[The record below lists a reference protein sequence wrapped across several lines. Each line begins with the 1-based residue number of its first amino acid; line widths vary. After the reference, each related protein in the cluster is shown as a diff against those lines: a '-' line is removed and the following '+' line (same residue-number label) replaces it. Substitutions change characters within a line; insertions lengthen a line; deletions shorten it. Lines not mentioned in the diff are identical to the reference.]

1 MQGGTRCWPNPEADQ
16 ADSQTEVTTRVITA
30 IVTGVVLNYLMA
42 EIVLPRVDAS
52 YLAQALYGAVGLDA
66 GLASLWSRWP
76 CPCLRWWLLCGWAR
90 FSVLSDALTGSVF
103 AHLNRHHL
111 APSADATALA
121 IASADWRSKTSVSKA
136 SAANGTPTQARLAK
150 PKVFSK
156 APLMMLPSAVP
167 M

>member
-66 GLASLWSRWP
+66 GLDI
-76 CPCLRWWLLCGWAR
+76 
-90 FSVLSDALTGSVF
+90 FVV
-103 AHLNRHHL
+103 
-111 APSADATALA
+111 ALA
-121 IASADWRSKTSVSKA
+121 VPVPVPVLALVAVVWS
-136 SAANGTPTQARLAK
+136 GT
-150 PKVFSK
+150 VFGSF
-156 APLMMLPSAVP
+156 
-167 M
+167 